1 MLMSSA
7 FVRPC
12 RDVLV
17 ALLLIGGMFAPAA
30 YAEDASVKSRLDAR
44 GVKYTVD
51 DDGDF
56 KVTYSYSKENRT
68 QLVFVSGSTESVG
81 GFKIREVFSP
91 AARVEKD
98 GVNGAKALE
107 LMAESRKN
115 KLGGWELS
123 GDVLYFVIKL
133 PDSMDGAQLESA
145 MDIAAET
152 ADDMEIKFSED
163 RDDL

>member
-1 MLMSSA
+1 MSSS
-7 FVRPC
+7 VRTALFAS
-12 RDVLV
+12 VLI
-17 ALLLIGGMFAPAA
+17 ASIAAPATQA
-30 YAEDASVKSRLDAR
+30 ADAAVKSRLDAR
-44 GVKYTVD
+44 GVKYEVD
-51 DDGDF
+51 KDGDF
-56 KVTYSYSKENRT
+56 KVTYSYGKEKRT
-68 QLVFVSGSTESVG
+68 QLVFVSGGTESVG
-81 GFKIREVFSP
+81 GFQNREIFSP

-98 GVNGAKALE
+98 GVKGAKALE

-123 GDVLYFVIKL
+123 GDILYFVIKL

-152 ADDMEIKFSED
+152 ADDMEIEFSGD

>member
-1 MLMSSA
+1 MSSSVRA
-7 FVRPC
+7 ALFVS
-12 RDVLV
+12 LFAG
-17 ALLLIGGMFAPAA
+17 ALIAPAA
-30 YAEDASVKSRLDAR
+30 HAEDASVKSRLDAR

-56 KVTYSYSKENRT
+56 KVTYSYSKEKRT
-68 QLVFVSGSTESVG
+68 QLVFVGGATESVG

-98 GVNGAKALE
+98 GINGAKALE

-115 KLGGWELS
+115 KVGAWEIA

-133 PDSMDGAQLESA
+133 PDSIDAAQLESA

-152 ADDMEIKFSED
+152 ADDMEIKFSGE

>member
-1 MLMSSA
+1 MSSS
-7 FVRPC
+7 VRAA
-12 RDVLV
+12 LFGS
-17 ALLLIGGMFAPAA
+17 LLLAVAVVPAA
-30 YAEDASVKSRLDAR
+30 QAEDASVKSRLDAR

-56 KVTYSYSKENRT
+56 KVTYNYSKEKRT
-68 QLVFVSGSTESVG
+68 QLAFVSGSTESVG
-81 GFKIREVFSP
+81 GFKIREIFSP

-98 GVNGAKALE
+98 GVSGAKALE

-115 KLGGWELS
+115 KLGGWELG

-133 PDSMDGAQLESA
+133 PDSMDGAQMESA

-152 ADDMEIKFSED
+152 ADDMEIEFSGD

>member
-1 MLMSSA
+1 MSSPA
-7 FVRPC
+7 RAA
-12 RDVLV
+12 LV
-17 ALLLIGGMFAPAA
+17 GTLLLASAFAPAVQ
-30 YAEDASVKSRLDAR
+30 AEDGSVKSRLDAR

-51 DDGDF
+51 GDGDF
-56 KVTYSYSKENRT
+56 KVTYNYSKEKRT

-81 GFKIREVFSP
+81 GFSIREIFSP

-98 GVNGAKALE
+98 GITGAKALE
-107 LMAESRKN
+107 LMGESRKN

-133 PDSMDGAQLESA
+133 PDSIDAAQLESA

-152 ADDMEIKFSED
+152 ADDMEIEFSGD